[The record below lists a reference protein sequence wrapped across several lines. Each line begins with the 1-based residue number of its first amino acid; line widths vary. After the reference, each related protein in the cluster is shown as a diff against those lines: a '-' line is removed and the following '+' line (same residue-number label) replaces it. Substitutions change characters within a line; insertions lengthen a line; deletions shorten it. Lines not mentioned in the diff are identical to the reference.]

1 MLRTAV
7 LRGVDP
13 GVARGL
19 AVRGQWLR
27 PRIQHPLISRAY
39 AADGK
44 ASADS
49 TLLPGS
55 QSGTVGA
62 AGVPQPPILNRPS
75 PATPETPNPPKP
87 PPPPPA
93 STAARKPK
101 RRFRSFFLTLL
112 VLSALGYAGGIYAS
126 LVNDNF
132 HDFFTEYVP
141 GGEEAVAYFEE
152 REYRKRF
159 PPKEF
164 EHKQWPQTRGEHKVT
179 IGRQSGVTPRTA
191 AKVEGSDLGTKG
203 RHVSAVEE
211 PKPSSMPS
219 SPEKKADASQPR
231 GPAEDKSVVAAPKAD
246 ADQKHPSSTGAAPTA
261 AATLSPVDLPP
272 PTAQEPAA
280 QKLVKMVNNLLTALN
295 ALPPDSTS
303 PLSSTISTMK
313 QDLATI
319 LADIADIKTS
329 AASQAEHDIAAAHTE
344 FDHAAQELVRRLET
358 DMRAQESRWREEYE
372 TERERLARSY
382 ESKLDAELAAAQKVA
397 DAHQR
402 NALLQQE
409 IVLQRAQM
417 DRVRA
422 AVESEREGRL
432 ARLDELV
439 TAVHELESLTAE
451 SNALVDHALRT
462 QHLSV
467 AVEALR
473 AKILDSHAQQQ
484 PQPFLTELVALK
496 TLASDS
502 NPVVSAAIA
511 SIPPVAYQT
520 GLPPLSHLLTRFRS
534 VAAEVRKASL
544 LPADAGVASHAAS
557 AVLSRFMFPKTSS
570 APGDMPAGEDVEAVL
585 ARAQM
590 WLEEG
595 DLEGAV
601 REVNSLQGWA
611 GVLSRD
617 WVGEG
622 RRCLEVRQAVDV

>member
-1 MLRTAV
+1 V
-7 LRGVDP
+7 
-13 GVARGL
+13 
-19 AVRGQWLR
+19 
-27 PRIQHPLISRAY
+27 
-39 AADGK
+39 
-44 ASADS
+44 
-49 TLLPGS
+49 
-55 QSGTVGA
+55 
-62 AGVPQPPILNRPS
+62 
-75 PATPETPNPPKP
+75 
-87 PPPPPA
+87 
-93 STAARKPK
+93 RKPK
-101 RRFRSFFLTLL
+101 RRARTFLLTLL

-159 PPKEF
+159 PAKEY
-164 EHKQWPQTRGEHKVT
+164 EHKQWPQMRGEHKVT

-191 AKVEGSDLGTKG
+191 AEAEGSDLGRKG

-211 PKPSSMPS
+211 ART
-219 SPEKKADASQPR
+219 PEKKVDNVTKPR
-231 GPAEDKSVVAAPKAD
+231 GPAEDKPPAPAPAAKKED
-246 ADQKHPSSTGAAPTA
+246 ADQKLSSSPLAADKQSSPPPTA
-261 AATLSPVDLPP
+261 TISPVDLPP
-272 PTAQEPAA
+272 TTAQEPAA

-295 ALPPDSTS
+295 ALPPDTTS
-303 PLSSTISTMK
+303 PLTSTITSMK
-313 QDLATI
+313 HDLATI
-319 LADIADIKTS
+319 LTDIAELKS
-329 AASQAEHDIAAAHTE
+329 SVASQAQNDIAAAHTE

-372 TERERLARSY
+372 TEREHLAHSY
-382 ESKLDAELAAAQKVA
+382 ESKLDAELAAARKVA
-397 DAHQR
+397 DAQQR
-402 NALLQQE
+402 TALLQQE

-422 AVESEREGRL
+422 AVESERDGRL
-432 ARLDELV
+432 GQLDDLV
-439 TAVHELESLTAE
+439 TAVHELEGLTAD

-473 AKILDSHAQQQ
+473 AKILDSHSQQQ

-496 TLASDS
+496 SLASDT

-511 SIPPVAYQT
+511 SIPPVTYQA
-520 GLPPLSHLLTRFRS
+520 GLPPLSHLLNRFRS

-557 AVLSRFMFPKTSS
+557 AVLSRFMFPKTSTS
-570 APGDMPAGEDVEAVL
+570 ASGDMPAGEDVEAVL
-585 ARAQM
+585 ARAEM

-601 REVNSLQGWA
+601 REVNGLRGWA

-622 RRCLEVRQAVDV
+622 RRCLEVRQAVDVSFLLHFILSLLFFVPVFPKTCRTPASWVFCQSDRHTHPHTSMESFRHLFIFSTLC